1 MNGSSTAELTVNIG
15 DVNDEVPEITGI
27 FEANIAEEQPEGTL
41 VPVNI
46 IATDADENDV
56 LSYSISGIVFFS
68 SILGESS
75 GSVVECLTRERGA
88 AGSGLKGVTALWSL
102 SKTHLS

>member
-1 MNGSSTAELTVNIG
+1 MNGSSTAELTVNLG

-27 FEANIAEEQPEGTL
+27 FEADIAEGQPEGTL

-68 SILGESS
+68 SVLE
-75 GSVVECLTRERGA
+75 LH
-88 AGSGLKGVTALWSL
+88 LK
-102 SKTHLS
+102 